1 MPKKWEKTEENNHK
15 NLWWGLLLLLLIYY
29 YYCYF
34 LSQLYYQNEKSKQI
48 YGKKSTKFHNYSQN
62 LWERNV
68 FLTWLK
74 KLGRYF

>member
-1 MPKKWEKTEENNHK
+1 MMRFVITIAY
-15 NLWWGLLLLLLIYY
+15 LLLLLL
-29 YYCYF
+29 F